1 MLASVA
7 EQYMIAKS
15 FENPMTMD
23 ENIRFFSNFSTKPHI
38 LYEGAIFL
46 RKFNIKN

>member
-15 FENPMTMD
+15 FENPMTMH
-23 ENIRFFSNFSTKPHI
+23 EN
-38 LYEGAIFL
+38 AIML
-46 RKFNIKN
+46 NV

>member
-23 ENIRFFSNFSTKPHI
+23 ENIRFLPVGGINLAHT
-38 LYEGAIFL
+38 
-46 RKFNIKN
+46 

>member
-15 FENPMTMD
+15 FENPMTML
-23 ENIRFFSNFSTKPHI
+23 ENTVMLNV
-38 LYEGAIFL
+38 
-46 RKFNIKN
+46 

>member
-23 ENIRFFSNFSTKPHI
+23 ENIIYSW
-38 LYEGAIFL
+38 LE
-46 RKFNIKN
+46 

>member
-15 FENPMTMD
+15 FENPITMH
-23 ENIRFFSNFSTKPHI
+23 ENTIMLNV
-38 LYEGAIFL
+38 
-46 RKFNIKN
+46 

>member
-15 FENPMTMD
+15 FEKPKTMH
-23 ENIRFFSNFSTKPHI
+23 ENTIMLNV
-38 LYEGAIFL
+38 
-46 RKFNIKN
+46 

>member
-15 FENPMTMD
+15 FEIPITMH
-23 ENIRFFSNFSTKPHI
+23 EKTIMLNV
-38 LYEGAIFL
+38 
-46 RKFNIKN
+46 

>member
-15 FENPMTMD
+15 FENPMTMY
-23 ENIRFFSNFSTKPHI
+23 ENTVMLNV
-38 LYEGAIFL
+38 
-46 RKFNIKN
+46 

>member
-7 EQYMIAKS
+7 EQYIIAKS

-23 ENIRFFSNFSTKPHI
+23 ENIII
-38 LYEGAIFL
+38 L
-46 RKFNIKN
+46 NV